1 MSRFLRASLG
11 DGFGYV
17 PGEQPPDG
25 GGWTKLNTNE
35 SPLPPSPRVA
45 PAVMAAAAELNRYP
59 SPVAEPL
66 RSAIAAHHHVA
77 PEQVLVGNGGDG
89 IIDAAFRA
97 FCEPGSTVPLTEPT
111 YSLLPVVATLH
122 GARTRA
128 FPLDADGALPPRFA
142 NEPGPLRFVVNPNT
156 PTGTWL
162 APAQLADQLGEAPGV
177 VVLDEAYC
185 DFAPASF
192 IPHLAAH
199 PSWLVMR
206 TFSKSYA
213 LAGLRVGYAVGDA
226 DLIADLRAV
235 GESYPVDR
243 CAIAGAMAALGDAAH
258 HDMLV
263 ETVVGERARLTAALA
278 ARGWQLTES
287 RANYVCGRPAGAT
300 ADEVADR
307 LRRNRVLVRRF
318 GSGVDGLLRITVGAP
333 AENDALLAAVG

>member
-17 PGEQPPDG
+17 PGEQPRDG
-25 GGWTKLNTNE
+25 DGWTKLNTNE

-45 PAVMAAAAELNRYP
+45 AAVMAAAVELNRYP

-66 RSAIAAHHHVA
+66 RSAIAAQHGVT

-89 IIDAAFRA
+89 IIEAAFRA
-97 FCEPGSTVPLTEPT
+97 FCDPGSTVPLTDPT
-111 YSLLPVVATLH
+111 YSLLPVVATMH

-128 FPLDADGALPPRFA
+128 FPLDASGALPASFTSA
-142 NEPGPLRFVVNPNT
+142 PGPLRFVVNPNT

-162 APAQLADQLGEAPGV
+162 APEQLADQLGEAPGV
-177 VVLDEAYC
+177 VVIDEAYC

-192 IPHLAAH
+192 VPHLAGH

-213 LAGLRVGYAVGDA
+213 LAGLRVGYAVGAA
-226 DLIADLRAV
+226 DLIADLQAV
-235 GESYPVDR
+235 AESYPVDR
-243 CAIAGAMAALGDAAH
+243 CAIAGAMAALADAAH

-263 ETVVGERARLTAALA
+263 ESVVGERARLTAALA
-278 ARGWQLTES
+278 ARGWELTDS
-287 RANYVCGRPAGAT
+287 RANFVCGRPAGAT
-300 ADEVADR
+300 AEAVAER
-307 LRRNRVLVRRF
+307 LRRQRVLVRRF
-318 GSGVDGLLRITVGAP
+318 GSGAEGLLRITVGTP
-333 AENDALLAAVG
+333 AENDALVTAVG